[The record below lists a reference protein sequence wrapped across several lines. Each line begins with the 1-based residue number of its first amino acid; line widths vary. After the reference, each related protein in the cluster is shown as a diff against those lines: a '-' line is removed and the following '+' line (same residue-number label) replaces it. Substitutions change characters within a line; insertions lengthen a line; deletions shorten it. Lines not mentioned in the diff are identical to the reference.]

1 MIKSIERA
9 LFTMKLVK
17 IRLCNKINGDFL
29 AGNLVIYIEKDIAMN
44 FTTYMIMDEFYSIKD
59 YR

>member
-1 MIKSIERA
+1 
-9 LFTMKLVK
+9 MKLVK